1 MNSIKTT
8 QIQKTEFEHP
18 ASGRTVIGDR
28 SCIEIEGLKLFF
40 ECPNKTTRWRV
51 ESFFRK
57 EPETI
62 RWIDTFTDQDLF
74 IDVGANVGMYSIYA
88 GARSKSTVLAFEPE
102 SQNFSLLNTNI
113 YLNRLDSRVQAIPV
127 SISNEIKLD
136 TFNLSTWGS
145 GESCHSVGEP
155 IDFKGMPFKPSFV
168 QGTYKITLDSI
179 SARLASFKDTH
190 LKIDVDGLEPDVISG
205 AGELLHTRSLASLLI
220 EINHNLDSHI
230 NVIRTLLRA
239 GYLFDPIQVK
249 SSLRSTGPFA
259 GVANYVF
266 YRS

>member
-1 MNSIKTT
+1 VNSIKTT
-8 QIQKTEFEHP
+8 PCRKTEFEP
-18 ASGRTVIGDR
+18 PTSKRVIVGDR
-28 SCIEIEGLKLFF
+28 SCIEIDGLKLYF
-40 ECPNKTTRWRV
+40 ESPNKATRWRV

-62 RWIDTFTDQDLF
+62 RWMDTFAEQDLF

-102 SQNFSLLNTNI
+102 SQNYSLLNNNI
-113 YLNRLDSRVQAIPV
+113 YINRLDSRVQAIPV
-127 SISNEIKLD
+127 AISNEIKLD
-136 TFNLSTWGS
+136 TFNLSSWGS
-145 GESCHSVGEP
+145 GESCHSVGKP
-155 IDFKGMPFKPSFV
+155 IDFNGQPFKPSFV
-168 QGTYKITLDSI
+168 QGTFKITLDSF
-179 SARLASFKDTH
+179 SARLAPFKNTH
-190 LKIDVDGLEPDVISG
+190 LKIDVDGLESDVISG
-205 AGELLHTRSLASLLI
+205 ASELLRTRALASLLI

-230 NVIRTLLRA
+230 NVIRTLLHA
-239 GYLFDPIQVK
+239 GYLFDPVQVK